1 MSHVTGCWTAWHSV
15 GHITLHEGLWS
26 VSVFIT
32 SQIDSGSVFDNG
44 IASVIKME
52 HGPLEATGPL
62 AMVGAGGTPRCGGG
76 LSGLTLSCMNTAHP
90 GPGERGAARSPQGTH
105 LSHPPSVWVVSPVLT
120 ECERLQRWKEV
131 KWKGFM
137 SDNITSLADF
147 VQI

>member
-1 MSHVTGCWTAWHSV
+1 MSQTAGRLGTVW
-15 GHITLHEGLWS
+15 GTLLSMKACGLCLFS
-26 VSVFIT
+26 SHPKLTLGVFH
-32 SQIDSGSVFDNG
+32 NG

-120 ECERLQRWKEV
+120 ECEWLQRWKEV

-137 SDNITSLADF
+137 SDNIMTSLADF